1 MTVLPPLVD
10 PAGPLTEAE
19 FARYSRHVLL
29 PEVGEI
35 GQRRLKAAR
44 VLVIGAGGLGAP
56 ALQYLAAAGVGTI
69 GVIDDDVVDETNLQ
83 RQVIHGTGDIGD
95 HKVDSAIRAM
105 VELNPLIEVTGHRQ
119 RLTEQNAPELF
130 SQYDLVLDGTDNFP
144 TRYLTCDAA
153 SAVNVPVLW
162 ASVLGF
168 DAQVS
173 LFWADPPAGEG
184 VTLRDVFPAPPAPG
198 SVPSCSQAGVV
209 GAMVGQIG
217 SLMAAESVKLIIG
230 AGESLLGRVIVF
242 NQLRTTWSAVPIRPR
257 TASARNQ
264 AARVTPAPAPPL
276 PTAPTPAAPGVN
288 YVDEEHA
295 DETLSG
301 AALVDVREDDEVSA
315 GMLPGARHIPLALIL
330 TERGRDG
337 LDPATPV
344 VLYCAQGPRAERAAQ
359 ELTSCGFTTYV
370 LSGGYTAW
378 DARLRSNPMEGA

>member
-1 MTVLPPLVD
+1 MTFLPPLVD
-10 PAGPLTEAE
+10 PAAPLSKAE

-56 ALQYLAAAGVGTI
+56 ALQYLTAAGVGVI

-83 RQVIHGTGDIGD
+83 RQVIHGTGDIGT
-95 HKVDSAIRAM
+95 HKVDSAIRSM
-105 VELNPLIEVTGHRQ
+105 VELNPLVEAVGHRQ
-119 RLTEQNAPELF
+119 RLTPENAPELF

-153 SAVNVPVLW
+153 TAVNVPVLW

-173 LFWADPPAGEG
+173 LFWAAPPAGEG
-184 VTLRDVFPAPPAPG
+184 VTLRDVFPTPPAPG

-217 SLMAAESVKLIIG
+217 SLMAAEAVKLIIG
-230 AGESLLGRVIVF
+230 EGESLLGRVIVF
-242 NQLRTTWSAVPIRPR
+242 NQLRTTWAAVPIRPR
-257 TASARNQ
+257 AASTRNR
-264 AARVTPAPAPPL
+264 AAHTTPAPAPR
-276 PTAPTPAAPGVN
+276 APAAPGIN
-288 YVDEEHA
+288 YVDETYV
-295 DETLSG
+295 DETLPG
-301 AALVDVREDDEVSA
+301 AALVDVREEDEVSA
-315 GMLPGARHIPLALIL
+315 GMIPGARHIPLALIL

-359 ELTSCGFTTYV
+359 ELAACGFSTYV

-378 DARLRSNPMEGA
+378 DERLRSNPMEGA

>member
-1 MTVLPPLVD
+1 MTFLPPLVD
-10 PAGPLTEAE
+10 PAAPLTKAE

-29 PEVGEI
+29 PEVGET

-44 VLVIGAGGLGAP
+44 VLVIGAGGLGTP
-56 ALQYLAAAGVGTI
+56 ALQYLTAAGVGQI

-83 RQVIHGTGDIGD
+83 RQVIHGTGDIGT
-95 HKVDSAIRAM
+95 HKVDSAIRSM
-105 VELNPLIEVTGHRQ
+105 VGLNPLVEAVGHRQ
-119 RLTEQNAPELF
+119 RLTPENAPELF
-130 SQYDLVLDGTDNFP
+130 SRYDLVLDGTDNFP

-153 SAVNVPVLW
+153 TAVNVPVLW

-184 VTLRDVFPAPPAPG
+184 ITLRDVFPAPPAPG

-217 SLMAAESVKLIIG
+217 SLMAAEAVKLIIG

-242 NQLRTTWSAVPIRPR
+242 NQLRTTWATVPIRPR
-257 TASARNQ
+257 AASSTRERAEH
-264 AARVTPAPAPPL
+264 AS
-276 PTAPTPAAPGVN
+276 PTPVPRAVTSPDVDH
-288 YVDEEHA
+288 VDEVLA
-295 DETLSG
+295 DAE
-301 AALVDVREDDEVSA
+301 LVDVREEDEVSA
-315 GMLPGARHIPLALIL
+315 GMIPGARHIPLALIL
-330 TERGRDG
+330 TERGRSN

-378 DARLRSNPMEGA
+378 NEKRRSNPMEGA

>member
-1 MTVLPPLVD
+1 
-10 PAGPLTEAE
+10 
-19 FARYSRHVLL
+19 VLL

-56 ALQYLAAAGVGTI
+56 ALQYLAAAGVGII

-95 HKVDSAIRAM
+95 HKVDSAIRSI
-105 VELNPLIEVTGHRQ
+105 VELNPLVEVIGHRR
-119 RLTEQNAPELF
+119 RLTPQNAPELF

-173 LFWADPPAGEG
+173 LFWSDPPAGEG

-217 SLMAAESVKLIIG
+217 SLMAAEAVKLIIG

-242 NQLRTTWSAVPIRPR
+242 NQLRTTWAAVPIRPR

-264 AARVTPAPAPPL
+264 AARPTPAPAPP
-276 PTAPTPAAPGVN
+276 APAAPGVN
-288 YVDEEHA
+288 YIDETQV
-295 DETLSG
+295 DETLAG

-315 GMLPGARHIPLALIL
+315 GMLPGAKHIPLALIL

-378 DARLRSNPMEGA
+378 DARLRSNPMEGAG

>member
-56 ALQYLAAAGVGTI
+56 ALQYLAAAGVGII

-95 HKVDSAIRAM
+95 HKVDSAIRSI
-105 VELNPLIEVTGHRQ
+105 VELNPLVDVIGHRR
-119 RLTEQNAPELF
+119 RLTPQNAPELF

-173 LFWADPPAGEG
+173 LFWSDPPAGEG

-217 SLMAAESVKLIIG
+217 SLMAAEAVKLIIG

-242 NQLRTTWSAVPIRPR
+242 NQLRTTWAAVPIRPR

-264 AARVTPAPAPPL
+264 AARPAPAPAPP
-276 PTAPTPAAPGVN
+276 APAAPGVN
-288 YVDEEHA
+288 YVEETQV
-295 DETLSG
+295 DETLAG

-315 GMLPGARHIPLALIL
+315 GMLPGAKHIPLALIL